1 MNKEGAEQKHSEL
14 RGRRRWL
21 LTTREHGGA
30 INMTTPKIPSD
41 QARVPN
47 VGEESSAEKRTWSR
61 WIADVSPMTVRF
73 HRFRPGSEASH
84 ITITNVRFGS
94 IALKKSASDRSRR
107 CREGG
112 DERRLFCSQA
122 GIGFGPPIS
131 LAILRRFWAAAARW
145 NSSRAPQGPRNLRR
159 SSFRMRLR

>member
-1 MNKEGAEQKHSEL
+1 VNKEGAEQKHSEL

-94 IALKKSASDRSRR
+94 NADISGPSANGQMAPFTFKD
-107 CREGG
+107 
-112 DERRLFCSQA
+112 DPLRL
-122 GIGFGPPIS
+122 I
-131 LAILRRFWAAAARW
+131 
-145 NSSRAPQGPRNLRR
+145 
-159 SSFRMRLR
+159 